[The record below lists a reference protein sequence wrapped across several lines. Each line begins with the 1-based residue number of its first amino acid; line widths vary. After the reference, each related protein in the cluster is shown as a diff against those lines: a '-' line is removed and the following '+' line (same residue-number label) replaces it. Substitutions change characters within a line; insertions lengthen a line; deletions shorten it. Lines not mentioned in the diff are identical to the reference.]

1 MSIEQIPPALLFD
14 SNMFLVIGEE
24 KVALVDTGTGFQ
36 VAETLKSIVSFLK
49 VSYYMAMNGNKFKI
63 ISLHDLLHKLGH
75 MLKNFLLELEKA

>member
-63 ISLHDLLHKLGH
+63 IL
-75 MLKNFLLELEKA
+75 